1 MKTLALFSLLALT
14 TNILAYPPIIT
25 YSCTSVNV
33 SYVAPFW
40 QVQCGQDE
48 IFKNGFEG

>member
-14 TNILAYPPIIT
+14 TTTPAYPPIIT
-25 YSCTSVNV
+25 YSCTTVSV

-40 QVQCGQDE
+40 RVQCGQDE